1 MWGLLPDVSTAS
13 LANPNGTIKYDR
25 HSFNAIV
32 GKADLVEYY
41 LPAFEACATQG
52 EVEQSCIRERIAG
65 GWGYPPVFARIGND
79 QHLRP

>member
-1 MWGLLPDVSTAS
+1 MWGLVPDVSTAS

-25 HSFNAIV
+25 HSFNAVV

-52 EVEQSCIRERIAG
+52 EVEQSCIESEPRG
-65 GWGYPPVFARIGND
+65 SGD
-79 QHLRP
+79 THLSSQESETIST